1 MTRNTKT
8 SISATAPA
16 KANSRPLDSFT
27 QTMKDTSVKENGR
40 KLIITDFLALN
51 LDGPIDSTPHAAMI
65 TQFKFCCTT
74 GNLCNHKEV
83 QVNSNSSLRF
93 MRLWSSCYV

>member
-1 MTRNTKT
+1 MTRNTTT

-16 KANSRPLDSFT
+16 KTNSSPLDSFT

-40 KLIITDFLALN
+40 NLIITEFLALN

-65 TQFKFCCTT
+65 TQSKFCFAA
-74 GNLCNHKEV
+74 GNLCNHK
-83 QVNSNSSLRF
+83 
-93 MRLWSSCYV
+93 